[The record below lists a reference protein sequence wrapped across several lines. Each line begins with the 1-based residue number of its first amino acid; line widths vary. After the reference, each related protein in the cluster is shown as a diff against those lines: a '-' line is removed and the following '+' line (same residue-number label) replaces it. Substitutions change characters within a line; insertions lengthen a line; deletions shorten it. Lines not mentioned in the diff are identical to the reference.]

1 MSGPARNPA
10 RDGDIMTRI
19 AGDAGEL
26 AVEIVDV
33 AGNVDAISDSV
44 SRQAEDFQGLLRD
57 ADEVSQSNA
66 RIGEAVTQTRKV
78 AETAAQDVAASRQA
92 VDKAVEEIHA
102 LVEAVGSIQGQL
114 GSLQEAL
121 NKVAEVASGID
132 AIAKQTNLLA
142 LNATIEAARAGE
154 AGKGFAVVA
163 GEVKALANETSQ
175 ATAEI
180 HGTLKSLE
188 EQAAKLIAHGASS
201 TERAEA
207 VRTGTQTIGEA
218 IETVGRAMTGMQQE
232 AGDISE
238 AAAVI
243 ESRCG
248 GFLTTLQGMSE
259 GVSRSRDTLVEARNR
274 INCLI
279 DTTESLVCLTADSG
293 AETAD
298 TPFIR
303 AAQDCAARIGG
314 AFEQALAEGRIT
326 EAALFSASYTPVP
339 GTDPVQVMAPYTE
352 LADALLPAIQE
363 PVLQLD
369 PKVVFAAA
377 VDVKGYL
384 PTHNLKFSQPQGDDP
399 LWNAANCR
407 NRRVFDDRV
416 GLKAGQNTAPFLL
429 QAYRRDMGGGSFAL
443 MKDVS
448 APILV
453 TGRHWG
459 GFRVG
464 YKI

>member
-1 MSGPARNPA
+1 MSGPAG
-10 RDGDIMTRI
+10 DEDIMTRL
-19 AGDAGEL
+19 ACDTGEL

-33 AGNVDAISDSV
+33 AGNVDTISDSV
-44 SRQAEDFQGLLRD
+44 NRQAEDFQDLLRGAD
-57 ADEVSQSNA
+57 AVSQSNA
-66 RIGEAVTQTRKV
+66 RIGEAVSQTRKV
-78 AETAAQDVAASRQA
+78 AETAAEDVAASRQA
-92 VDKAVEEIHA
+92 VDKAVAEIHA
-102 LVEAVGSIQGQL
+102 LVESVGNIQGQL

-163 GEVKALANETSQ
+163 GEVKALANETSE

-188 EQAAKLIAHGASS
+188 EQAAKLIAHGTSS

-207 VRTGTQTIGEA
+207 VRTGAQTIGEV
-218 IETVGRAMTGMQQE
+218 IETVGRAMTGMQKE

-238 AAAVI
+238 AAALI

-248 GFLTTLQGMSE
+248 GFLSTLEGMSE
-259 GVSRSRDTLVEARNR
+259 GVSRSSGTLQEARNR
-274 INCLI
+274 INTLI
-279 DTTESLVCLTADSG
+279 DTTESLVGLTAGSG
-293 AETAD
+293 AETKD
-298 TPFIR
+298 TAFIQ
-303 AAQDCAARIGG
+303 AAQEGAARIGA

-326 EAALFSASYTPVP
+326 EPALFSTGYTPIP
-339 GTDPVQVMAPYTE
+339 GTDPAQVMAPCTE
-352 LADALLPAIQE
+352 LTDVLLPDIQE
-363 PVLQLD
+363 PVLELD

-377 VDVKGYL
+377 VDLKGYL
-384 PTHNLKFSQPQGDDP
+384 PTHNRKFSQPQGSDP

-407 NRRVFDDRV
+407 NRRIFDDRV
-416 GLKAGQNTAPFLL
+416 GLKAGRNEKPFLL
-429 QAYRRDMGGGSFAL
+429 QAYRRDMGGGTFAL

-448 APILV
+448 APIRV
-453 TGRHWG
+453 RGRHWG
-459 GFRVG
+459 GFRIG
-464 YKI
+464 YRI